1 MRKEGNID
9 YQVDSN
15 SVSVTAKTAVS
26 PAMVSEVDV
35 LEWKRYDRKKEVDRV
50 EFVGE
55 KGILIYPWYV
65 IQAVRR
71 EVHV

>member
-15 SVSVTAKTAVS
+15 SVSVTAEMAVS
-26 PAMVSEVDV
+26 PAMVFEIDV
-35 LEWKRYDRKKEVDRV
+35 LEWKRYDRKKGADQV

-55 KGILIYPWYV
+55 KGTLIYS
-65 IQAVRR
+65 
-71 EVHV
+71 

>member
-1 MRKEGNID
+1 MEGNID

-15 SVSVTAKTAVS
+15 SVSVTAKMAVS

-50 EFVGE
+50 EVAGE
-55 KGILIYPWYV
+55 KGILICSW
-65 IQAVRR
+65 
-71 EVHV
+71 